1 MLGSGKADEL
11 SSLGADCIVLT
22 HLDNT
27 PYNLLDA
34 PPVHYNWNEAN
45 VQKKENAEDMVL
57 ESTKRKRQRKMN
69 KHKHRKA
76 LRKMKFTLK
85 KHGRK

>member
-1 MLGSGKADEL
+1 MFETVAENL
-11 SSLGADCIVLT
+11 SKLHPREKSESIS
-22 HLDNT
+22 
-27 PYNLLDA
+27 
-34 PPVHYNWNEAN
+34 
-45 VQKKENAEDMVL
+45 L
-57 ESTKRKRQRKMN
+57 ESTKRKRKRKMN